1 MVILKKKKKKGD
13 KKGDI
18 TFGDCIR
25 NEKRTFGDKS
35 LSPKIHFALVC
46 TSLGLNF
53 IFE

>member
-25 NEKRTFGDKS
+25 NEKKD
-35 LSPKIHFALVC
+35 IW
-46 TSLGLNF
+46 
-53 IFE
+53 